1 MDTLTLIQTY
11 KKPIPKDIVEKT
23 LSNLP
28 KNVSYQFYNDNR
40 RDEYMKTQ
48 TSEIYNLFKKLKHQA
63 HKTDIFRYCI
73 LYEFGGIY
81 VDADS
86 IILQPINPSL
96 FENDCIFIY
105 DKRSH
110 NIFTGFIYTK
120 KHNPIIKKVI
130 DYMIKDNAEC
140 TSLESKEFDTLGYKF
155 HYNIDAL
162 SVEFQKHYNI
172 RFKNGNILNKYS
184 NLNWNVYLYTDRDRR
199 YIKDEQGK
207 KIIILKNDR
216 YPKKYK

>member
-11 KKPIPKDIVEKT
+11 KKPIPKDIVEQT

-28 KNVSYQFYNDNR
+28 NNVSYQFYNDNR

-63 HKTDIFRYCI
+63 HKADIFRYCI

-96 FENDCIFIY
+96 FDNDCIFIY
-105 DKRSH
+105 DKRCQ

-130 DYMIKDNAEC
+130 DYMIKDNAVCARLISE
-140 TSLESKEFDTLGYKF
+140 EFNTLGYQY

-172 RFKNGNILNKYS
+172 RFKDGNILNKYS
-184 NLNWNVYLYTDRDRR
+184 NLNWNVYLYTDRDKR

-207 KIIILKNDR
+207 NILILKNDR
-216 YPKKYK
+216 YPKKY

>member
-1 MDTLTLIQTY
+1 
-11 KKPIPKDIVEKT
+11 
-23 LSNLP
+23 
-28 KNVSYQFYNDNR
+28 
-40 RDEYMKTQ
+40 MKTQ

-63 HKTDIFRYCI
+63 HKADIFRYCI

-96 FENDCIFIY
+96 FDNDCIFIY
-105 DKRSH
+105 DKRCQ

-130 DYMIKDNAEC
+130 DYMIKDNAQC
-140 TSLESKEFDTLGYKF
+140 TSLKSKEFNTLGHRY

-172 RFKNGNILNKYS
+172 RFKDGNILNKYS
-184 NLNWNVYLYTDRDRR
+184 NLNWNVYLYTDRDKR

-207 KIIILKNDR
+207 NILILKNDR
-216 YPKKYK
+216 YPKRY